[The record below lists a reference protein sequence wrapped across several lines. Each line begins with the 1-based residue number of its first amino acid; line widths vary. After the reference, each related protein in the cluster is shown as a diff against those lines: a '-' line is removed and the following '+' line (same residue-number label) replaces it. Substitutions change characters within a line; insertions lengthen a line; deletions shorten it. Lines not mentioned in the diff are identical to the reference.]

1 MTSPDD
7 QTTSS
12 FDSTSGAGEETSATG
27 GLAAQTGAQA
37 QTPSAVDGSD
47 GDLGSAPIDGATGE
61 PSDQADPSDSSGAS
75 DGGPGVDDSDSGRG
89 NLDGSTAQED
99 VRARSLS
106 RSKDSLDYTDSG
118 EAGADSGSME

>member
-1 MTSPDD
+1 MTSQDD

-12 FDSTSGAGEETSATG
+12 FDSTSPAGEEPAATS

-47 GDLGSAPIDGATGE
+47 GDLGSAPTDGVTGE
-61 PSDQADPSDSSGAS
+61 PSDPAGAS

-99 VRARSLS
+99 VRAASLS
-106 RSKDSLDYTDSG
+106 QAQDSLDYTDSA
-118 EAGADSGSME
+118 EAGADNGSME

>member
-1 MTSPDD
+1 MTSQDD

-12 FDSTSGAGEETSATG
+12 FDSSSGTDDSSATADQ
-27 GLAAQTGAQA
+27 LAAQTGAMA
-37 QTPSAVDGSD
+37 QTPSAVDGSA
-47 GDLGSAPIDGATGE
+47 GDLADA
-61 PSDQADPSDSSGAS
+61 PSDGETGAPAD
-75 DGGPGVDDSDSGRG
+75 DGSGVDDSDSGRG

-106 RSKDSLDYTDSG
+106 SSQDSVDYTDSG